1 MRCTNLEERYC
12 KTFLLLVY
20 TLFYRVVVR
29 TILQYTFMHPLV
41 TVINTNSSKVVF
53 KGTSLHFSGNSLDFT
68 RGLILS
74 VFAIFDKSLL
84 TVYVVCPE
92 NVHCFPTYVQW
103 NGMQRKKDK
112 LEKDLFAKSTVIIF
126 PMSYSKNWHS
136 WFETK

>member
-1 MRCTNLEERYC
+1 MQNRENIRTELISILAILLWYLLREITLETFHLDPKNLMRCTNLEERYC
-12 KTFLLLVY
+12 KTSLLLVY

-53 KGTSLHFSGNSLDFT
+53 KGTSLHFSGNSLNFT

-92 NVHCFPTYVQW
+92 NVHCFPTFVQ
-103 NGMQRKKDK
+103 
-112 LEKDLFAKSTVIIF
+112 
-126 PMSYSKNWHS
+126 
-136 WFETK
+136 